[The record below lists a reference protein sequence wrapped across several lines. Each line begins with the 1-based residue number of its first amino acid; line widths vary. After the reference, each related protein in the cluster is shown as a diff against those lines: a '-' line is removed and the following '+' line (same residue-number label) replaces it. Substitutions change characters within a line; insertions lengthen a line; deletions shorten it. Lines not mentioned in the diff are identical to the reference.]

1 MHTSTVTHFFASS
14 SSLRIIIA
22 WLKAVT
28 RTPHSSSLTSW
39 HFSRRE
45 VRRQNFVPPRIAHC
59 ALLKKGKADDEKDFD
74 EFVTKHSN
82 ARASIGYDKTTR
94 VRGLFASR
102 EIKAKEEL
110 FHVSLKEEDERVFID
125 NYEKGDDDWAASL
138 AKQILVKRRR
148 STLSDDEKKELKIA
162 YANALPKE
170 MIGIANK
177 CCFYDNNTRYELVC
191 KFFEA
196 TGDHDAKEELMK
208 YEKQVSSRSRRHGE
222 EEEEE
227 EKYGWALSQ
236 VFSRTFRIEDAR
248 GRRAPRRVMIPIVD
262 LLNHSSVEEEVNV
275 TWRVKE
281 DLSAFIVEAKRNVG
295 KDEELIL
302 SYGERNDQ
310 HFLLFYGF
318 LPSMNPCNSV
328 MMWENV
334 DECLNWYQNLCGAD
348 ENDTKWDA
356 MKYKCKR
363 ALGLLKKKDEGDF
376 IDDDNDERRRFILS
390 PNAKVDNTTLLVL
403 NEISGDNDMAIAAVR
418 VRAEEILSQRFASD
432 DDANIERIFKH
443 LLEETQMDEGDI
455 ELLRAYRNR
464 KRDILREII

>member
-1 MHTSTVTHFFASS
+1 MHTSTVHFFASS
-14 SSLRIIIA
+14 SSLRIIMV
-22 WLKAVT
+22 WLKAVHV
-28 RTPHSSSLTSW
+28 HSSLSSSW
-39 HFSRRE
+39 YSSRRE
-45 VRRQNFVPPRIAHC
+45 VRRQKVPPRIFYC

-110 FHVSLKEEDERVFID
+110 FHVSLKKEDERVFID
-125 NYEKGDDDWAASL
+125 NNENEDDDWAASL
-138 AKQILVKRRR
+138 AKQILVKRR
-148 STLSDDEKKELKIA
+148 STLSEDEKKELKIA
-162 YANALPKE
+162 YSNALPKE

-177 CCFYDNNTRYELVC
+177 CCFYDDNTRYELVC

-208 YEKQVSSRSRRHGE
+208 YEKQVSSRSRRHG

>member
-1 MHTSTVTHFFASS
+1 MHTSTVHFFASS
-14 SSLRIIIA
+14 SSLRIIMV
-22 WLKAVT
+22 WLKAVHV
-28 RTPHSSSLTSW
+28 HSSLSSSW
-39 HFSRRE
+39 YSSRRE
-45 VRRQNFVPPRIAHC
+45 VRRQKVPPRIFYC

-110 FHVSLKEEDERVFID
+110 FHVSLKKEDERVFID
-125 NYEKGDDDWAASL
+125 NNENEDDDWAASL

-148 STLSDDEKKELKIA
+148 STFSDDEKLKIA

-196 TGDHDAKEELMK
+196 TGDRDAKEELMK

-227 EKYGWALSQ
+227 KYGWALSQ
-236 VFSRTFRIEDAR
+236 IFSRTFRIEDAR

-334 DECLNWYQNLCGAD
+334 DECLNWYQTLCGAD

-390 PNAKVDNTTLLVL
+390 PNAKVDNTTLLAL

-432 DDANIERIFKH
+432 DDANIERILKH

>member
-14 SSLRIIIA
+14 SSLRIIMA

-110 FHVSLKEEDERVFID
+110 FHVSLKKEDERVFID

-196 TGDHDAKEELMK
+196 TGDRDAKEELMK

>member
-1 MHTSTVTHFFASS
+1 M
-14 SSLRIIIA
+14 A

-28 RTPHSSSLTSW
+28 RAHSSSLTSSSW
-39 HFSRRE
+39 YSSRR
-45 VRRQNFVPPRIAHC
+45 RRCRCPPRIAYC

-110 FHVSLKEEDERVFID
+110 FHVSLKKEDERVFID
-125 NYEKGDDDWAASL
+125 NYENEDDDWAASL

-222 EEEEE
+222 EEE
-227 EKYGWALSQ
+227 
-236 VFSRTFRIEDAR
+236 
-248 GRRAPRRVMIPIVD
+248 
-262 LLNHSSVEEEVNV
+262 
-275 TWRVKE
+275 
-281 DLSAFIVEAKRNVG
+281 
-295 KDEELIL
+295 
-302 SYGERNDQ
+302 
-310 HFLLFYGF
+310 
-318 LPSMNPCNSV
+318 
-328 MMWENV
+328 
-334 DECLNWYQNLCGAD
+334 
-348 ENDTKWDA
+348 
-356 MKYKCKR
+356 
-363 ALGLLKKKDEGDF
+363 KKKSTAG
-376 IDDDNDERRRFILS
+376 R
-390 PNAKVDNTTLLVL
+390 
-403 NEISGDNDMAIAAVR
+403 
-418 VRAEEILSQRFASD
+418 
-432 DDANIERIFKH
+432 
-443 LLEETQMDEGDI
+443 
-455 ELLRAYRNR
+455 
-464 KRDILREII
+464 

>member
-14 SSLRIIIA
+14 SSLRIIMA

-28 RTPHSSSLTSW
+28 RTHSSSLTSW
-39 HFSRRE
+39 YSSRR
-45 VRRQNFVPPRIAHC
+45 RRCRCPPRIAYC

-125 NYEKGDDDWAASL
+125 NYENEDDDWAASL

>member
-14 SSLRIIIA
+14 SSLRIIMA

-74 EFVTKHSN
+74 EFVTTHSN

-110 FHVSLKEEDERVFID
+110 FHLSLKKEDERVFID

>member
-1 MHTSTVTHFFASS
+1 MHTSTVTHFFASP
-14 SSLRIIIA
+14 SSLRIIMA

-74 EFVTKHSN
+74 EFVTTHSN

-110 FHVSLKEEDERVFID
+110 FHVSLKKEDERVFID

>member
-1 MHTSTVTHFFASS
+1 MHTSTVHFFASS
-14 SSLRIIIA
+14 SSLRIIMV
-22 WLKAVT
+22 WLKAVHV
-28 RTPHSSSLTSW
+28 HSSLSSSW
-39 HFSRRE
+39 YSSRRE
-45 VRRQNFVPPRIAHC
+45 VRRQKVPPRIFYC

-110 FHVSLKEEDERVFID
+110 FHVSLKKEDERVFID
-125 NYEKGDDDWAASL
+125 NNENEDDDWAASL

-148 STLSDDEKKELKIA
+148 STFSDDEKLKIA

-208 YEKQVSSRSRRHGE
+208 YEKQLSSRSRRHGE

>member
-14 SSLRIIIA
+14 SSLRIIMA

-74 EFVTKHSN
+74 EFVTTHSN

-110 FHVSLKEEDERVFID
+110 FHVSLKKEDERVFID

>member
-1 MHTSTVTHFFASS
+1 M
-14 SSLRIIIA
+14 
-22 WLKAVT
+22 
-28 RTPHSSSLTSW
+28 
-39 HFSRRE
+39 
-45 VRRQNFVPPRIAHC
+45 
-59 ALLKKGKADDEKDFD
+59 
-74 EFVTKHSN
+74 
-82 ARASIGYDKTTR
+82 
-94 VRGLFASR
+94 
-102 EIKAKEEL
+102 
-110 FHVSLKEEDERVFID
+110 FID
-125 NYEKGDDDWAASL
+125 NNENEDDDWAASL

-148 STLSDDEKKELKIA
+148 STFSDDEKLKIA

-196 TGDHDAKEELMK
+196 TGDRDAKEELMK
-208 YEKQVSSRSRRHGE
+208 YEKQVSSRSRSHGEE

-334 DECLNWYQNLCGAD
+334 DECLNWYQTLCGAD

>member
-1 MHTSTVTHFFASS
+1 MV
-14 SSLRIIIA
+14 

-39 HFSRRE
+39 YSSRRE
-45 VRRQNFVPPRIAHC
+45 VRRQKVPPRIAYC
-59 ALLKKGKADDEKDFD
+59 ALLKKGKEDDEKDFD

-208 YEKQVSSRSRRHGE
+208 
-222 EEEEE
+222 
-227 EKYGWALSQ
+227 LS
-236 VFSRTFRIEDAR
+236 
-248 GRRAPRRVMIPIVD
+248 
-262 LLNHSSVEEEVNV
+262 
-275 TWRVKE
+275 
-281 DLSAFIVEAKRNVG
+281 
-295 KDEELIL
+295 LI
-302 SYGERNDQ
+302 
-310 HFLLFYGF
+310 H
-318 LPSMNPCNSV
+318 
-328 MMWENV
+328 
-334 DECLNWYQNLCGAD
+334 
-348 ENDTKWDA
+348 
-356 MKYKCKR
+356 
-363 ALGLLKKKDEGDF
+363 
-376 IDDDNDERRRFILS
+376 I
-390 PNAKVDNTTLLVL
+390 
-403 NEISGDNDMAIAAVR
+403 
-418 VRAEEILSQRFASD
+418 
-432 DDANIERIFKH
+432 
-443 LLEETQMDEGDI
+443 
-455 ELLRAYRNR
+455 
-464 KRDILREII
+464 

>member
-1 MHTSTVTHFFASS
+1 M
-14 SSLRIIIA
+14 A

-28 RTPHSSSLTSW
+28 RTHSSSSPSSSSLYS
-39 HFSRRE
+39 SRRC
-45 VRRQNFVPPRIAHC
+45 RCRCPPRIAHC

-82 ARASIGYDKTTR
+82 ARASIGYDETTH

-110 FHVSLKEEDERVFID
+110 FHVSLAKEDERVFID
-125 NYEKGDDDWAASL
+125 NNENEDDDWSASL
-138 AKQILVKRRR
+138 AKQILMKRRR
-148 STLSDDEKKELKIA
+148 STTSDDDDEKKELKTA

-177 CCFYDNNTRYELVC
+177 CCFYDDNKMNKNKNSDRRTRYELVC

-196 TGDHDAKEELMK
+196 TGDRDAKEELMK
-208 YEKQVSSRSRRHGE
+208 YEKQVSSRSRRHG

-328 MMWENV
+328 MVWENV

-443 LLEETQMDEGDI
+443 LLEETQMDESDI

>member
-1 MHTSTVTHFFASS
+1 M
-14 SSLRIIIA
+14 A

-28 RTPHSSSLTSW
+28 RAHSSSLTSW
-39 HFSRRE
+39 YSSRRE
-45 VRRQNFVPPRIAHC
+45 VRRQKVPPRIAYC

-110 FHVSLKEEDERVFID
+110 FHVSLKKEDERVFID
-125 NYEKGDDDWAASL
+125 NYENEDDDWAASL

-227 EKYGWALSQ
+227 KYGWALSQ
-236 VFSRTFRIEDAR
+236 VFS
-248 GRRAPRRVMIPIVD
+248 
-262 LLNHSSVEEEVNV
+262 SSSS
-275 TWRVKE
+275 
-281 DLSAFIVEAKRNVG
+281 LAFFFSSASFAF
-295 KDEELIL
+295 
-302 SYGERNDQ
+302 SS
-310 HFLLFYGF
+310 
-318 LPSMNPCNSV
+318 SMRFFSSA
-328 MMWENV
+328 
-334 DECLNWYQNLCGAD
+334 GA
-348 ENDTKWDA
+348 
-356 MKYKCKR
+356 
-363 ALGLLKKKDEGDF
+363 
-376 IDDDNDERRRFILS
+376 S
-390 PNAKVDNTTLLVL
+390 
-403 NEISGDNDMAIAAVR
+403 S
-418 VRAEEILSQRFASD
+418 
-432 DDANIERIFKH
+432 
-443 LLEETQMDEGDI
+443 
-455 ELLRAYRNR
+455 
-464 KRDILREII
+464 

>member
-1 MHTSTVTHFFASS
+1 M
-14 SSLRIIIA
+14 A

-28 RTPHSSSLTSW
+28 RTHSSSLTSW
-39 HFSRRE
+39 YSSRRE
-45 VRRQNFVPPRIAHC
+45 PVRSQKVTPRIAHC

-110 FHVSLKEEDERVFID
+110 FHVSLKKEDERVFID
-125 NYEKGDDDWAASL
+125 NNENEDDDWAASL

-148 STLSDDEKKELKIA
+148 STFSDDEKLKIA

-432 DDANIERIFKH
+432 DDANIERILKH

>member
-14 SSLRIIIA
+14 SSLRIIMA